1 MPHSG
6 DIVVERLTGRRAIV
20 IEAGDAEIT
29 CRFDD
34 GRLED
39 RKAFEVEPA
48 FSLPGWSLL
57 SAMWASVTGR
67 RDGRGQPPA

>member
-1 MPHSG
+1 MPQSG
-6 DIVVERLTGRRAIV
+6 DIVVERLTGRRAMV
-20 IEAGDAEIT
+20 IEASDAEIT

-39 RKAFEVEPA
+39 RKAFEVEPPP
-48 FSLPGWSLL
+48 SLLGSLL

-67 RDGRGQPPA
+67 GRDDRQPPA